1 MKIDEQEKKKLIDS
15 LSIGVVSVQFEK
27 INGEFRDMKC
37 TLNEEYLP
45 YLPAVDTKGST
56 KKKSEEAISVWDV
69 NKNEWRSFRFDR
81 VISYQLN
88 FAVI

>member
-1 MKIDEQEKKKLIDS
+1 MKIDEQEKQTLIES
-15 LSIGVVSVQFEK
+15 LSVGVVSVQFEK
-27 INGEFRDMKC
+27 LNGEFRDMKC
-37 TLNEEYLP
+37 TLNEE

>member
-1 MKIDEQEKKKLIDS
+1 MKIDEQEKQKLIES
-15 LSIGVVSVQFEK
+15 LSVGVVSVQFEK
-27 INGEFRDMKC
+27 LNGEFRDMKC
-37 TLNEEYLP
+37 TLNEE

-81 VISYQLN
+81 VISYHLN